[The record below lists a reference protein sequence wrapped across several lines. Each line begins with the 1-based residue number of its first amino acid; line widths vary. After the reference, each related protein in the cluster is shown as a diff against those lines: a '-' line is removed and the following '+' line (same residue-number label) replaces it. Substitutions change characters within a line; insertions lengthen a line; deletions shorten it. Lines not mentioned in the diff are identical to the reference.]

1 MAGTT
6 GTVAVIDQNIG
17 VVSMIKYS
25 WVTGNGAQADVAPA
39 TASSEQYN
47 GQIVE
52 FVSSPDSTAQP
63 DDDFDITITD
73 NNSLDVL
80 LGNGMNLDEATTEY
94 VINGVVGTSTK
105 FLGWV
110 ANSALTLNVTNAGT
124 EKTGRV
130 YLFIR

>member
-6 GTVAVIDQNIG
+6 GTVTVVDQTVG

-25 WVTGNGAQADVAPA
+25 WVTGDGAQAHVAPP
-39 TASSEQYN
+39 TASSEWYN

-52 FVSSPDSTAQP
+52 FAISPDATAQP

-73 NNSLDVL
+73 TNDLDVL

-110 ANSALTLNVTNAGT
+110 ANSTLTLNVTNAGT
-124 EKTGRV
+124 GKTGRV

>member
-1 MAGTT
+1 MAGST
-6 GTVAVIDQNIG
+6 GTISVIDQTIG

-25 WVTGNGAQADVAPA
+25 WVTGSSSQAGDAI
-39 TASSEQYN
+39 TKASSEQYN

-73 NNSLDVL
+73 SNSLDVL
-80 LGNGMNLDEATTEY
+80 LGNGADLDEATTEY
-94 VINGVVGTSTK
+94 IINGVVGTSTK